1 MFLDGIT
8 IERTLPCL
16 AERGKIIVVGK
27 PARPLDEVLPY
38 MAALPNVIAYNPDTH
53 ALTFRR
59 QPGFLT
65 LYPEQVYITQVT
77 DGEEGLE
84 LLAALTDAINA
95 TWANR
100 EAVKPVAERQRAP
113 GPLDVWALLPQT
125 NCAECGQPTCMAFAV
140 GLLQGQR
147 TLDECPPLA
156 AADDALADRRAALE
170 AML

>member
-1 MFLDGIT
+1 VFLAEIS

-16 AERGKIIVVGK
+16 AERGKIIIVGR
-27 PARPLDEVLPY
+27 PSRPLDEVLPY
-38 MAALPNVIAYNPDTH
+38 LAALPNVIAYNPDTH
-53 ALTFRR
+53 ALTYRR

-84 LLAALTDAINA
+84 LLAALRDAVNA
-95 TWANR
+95 TWENR
-100 EAVKPVAERQRAP
+100 EAVTPVTTRQRAP

-125 NCAECGQPTCMAFAV
+125 NCGDCGQPTCMAFAV
-140 GLLQGQR
+140 ALLQGR
-147 TLDECPPLA
+147 RGVSECPPIVS
-156 AADDALADRRAALE
+156 DAGMEDRRAALE